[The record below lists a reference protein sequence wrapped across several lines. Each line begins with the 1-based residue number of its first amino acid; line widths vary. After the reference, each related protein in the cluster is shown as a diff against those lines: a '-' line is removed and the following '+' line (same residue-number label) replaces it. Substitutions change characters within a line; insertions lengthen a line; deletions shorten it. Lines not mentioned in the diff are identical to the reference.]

1 MDKEDPRET
10 ATEVWMDGGMGTE
23 GWGRRGGDDADKR
36 AVGIDR

>member
-23 GWGRRGGDDADKR
+23 GWGQCRQKGCGDR
-36 AVGIDR
+36 QID